1 MKLNDLADPC
11 IIISASGMAEAGRIR
26 HHLKNNIGDA
36 KNLILFVVYARNT
49 RRRANLAHQNPVNI
63 FGDPYEVR
71 AQIASIDSFS
81 GHADKN
87 ECVITSK
94 EFRQHQKICVIH
106 GEESRR
112 LHLPTRLRR

>member
-36 KNLILFVVYARNT
+36 KNLILFVGYCAEHT
-49 RRRANLAHQNPVNI
+49 LGAQILAHQNPVNI

-71 AQIASIDSFS
+71 AQIASMIRSP
-81 GHADKN
+81 ATRTKTN
-87 ECVITSK
+87 CVITSK
-94 EFRQHQKICVIH
+94 EFLATSKN
-106 GEESRR
+106 
-112 LHLPTRLRR
+112 LRHSW